1 LLSTLKNIENTIM
14 ENIQEFISIDP
25 NIRFGKA
32 CLKGTRITV
41 SDVLNWFAS
50 GMSEKEILE
59 DYPYLSLE
67 QIRAA
72 LYFAAHRNE
81 ITKIIAA

>member
-1 LLSTLKNIENTIM
+1 MDNIKEY
-14 ENIQEFISIDP
+14 ISINP

-32 CLKGTRITV
+32 CIKGTRITV

-50 GMSEKEILE
+50 GMSEKDILE
-59 DYPYLSLE
+59 DYPYLNLN

-81 ITKIIAA
+81 ITKIVAA

>member
-1 LLSTLKNIENTIM
+1 MKHRFNQINSFMDNIKEY
-14 ENIQEFISIDP
+14 ISINP

-32 CLKGTRITV
+32 CIKGTRITV

-59 DYPYLSLE
+59 DYPYLNLN

-81 ITKIIAA
+81 ITKIVAA

>member
-1 LLSTLKNIENTIM
+1 MDNIKEY
-14 ENIQEFISIDP
+14 ISINP

-32 CLKGTRITV
+32 CIKGTRITV
-41 SDVLNWFAS
+41 SDVLNWVAS
-50 GMSEKEILE
+50 GMSEKDILD
-59 DYPYLSLE
+59 DYPYLNLN

-81 ITKIIAA
+81 ITKIVAA